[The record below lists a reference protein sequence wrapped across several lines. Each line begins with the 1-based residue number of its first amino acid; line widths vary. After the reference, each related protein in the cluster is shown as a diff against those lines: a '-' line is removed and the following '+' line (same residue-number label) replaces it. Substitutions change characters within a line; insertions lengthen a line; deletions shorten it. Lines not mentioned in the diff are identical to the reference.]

1 MVYTMGFI
9 VVFFY
14 GWLQNEETVF
24 GGVLSENRE
33 NHLQKT
39 EVCVTFFMDLYS
51 KENDDAVPYNRQR
64 FG

>member
-1 MVYTMGFI
+1 MVYAMGF
-9 VVFFY
+9 VVFFIGSCRMKKPY
-14 GWLQNEETVF
+14 SGVF
-24 GGVLSENRE
+24 LSENRE